1 MVRRLAMTTL
11 IALAATGCAAG
22 DRYGAPKV

>member
-11 IALAATGCAAG
+11 IALAATGCAAD
-22 DRYGAPKV
+22 DRYVAPKV

>member
-11 IALAATGCAAG
+11 VTLAATGCAAD
-22 DRYGAPKV
+22 DRYAAPKV